1 MADLSVHAGGL
12 ALKNPLLAA
21 SGCFGYGLEAD
32 PVIPPSLFGGIVTKT
47 ITPAPRKGN
56 PVPRLAET
64 PAGMLNSIG
73 LENVGLEAFIAEKL
87 PALEGADTKIVV
99 SVSAGSAAEFAEMAA
114 RLGEQPRADA
124 LELNLSCPNVA
135 EHGRNFATDP
145 AAVREIGE
153 AVRPVFSRPVW
164 IKLSPNVTDISVVA
178 RAANDAG
185 ADAVTAINTLL
196 GMDIDLATG
205 RSPFAMN
212 TAGLSGPAIFPV
224 ALAAVWRIA
233 RGEDIPTIAV
243 GGASGTNDVLK
254 FIAAGAEAVQLGTV
268 LFSDPGSAARIL
280 DELIE
285 HLDSRG
291 LADLAALRESWKE
304 TA

>member
-1 MADLSVHAGGL
+1 MADLRVRAGGL
-12 ALKNPLLAA
+12 ELKNPLLAA

-73 LENVGLEAFIAEKL
+73 LENVGLEAFLDEKL

-99 SVSAGSAAEFAEMAA
+99 SVSAGSAGEFAEMAA
-114 RLGEQPRADA
+114 RLAEHPRADA

-153 AVRPVFSRPVW
+153 AARAVFPRPIW
-164 IKLSPNVTDISVVA
+164 IKLSPNVTDIAAVA
-178 RAANDAG
+178 RAARESG
-185 ADAVTAINTLL
+185 VEAVTAINTLL

-233 RGEDIPTIAV
+233 TGEGVPTIAV
-243 GGASGTNDVLK
+243 GGASGTTDLLK
-254 FIAAGAEAVQLGTV
+254 FLAAGAEAVQLGTV
-268 LFSDPGSAARIL
+268 LFADPGAGARIL
-280 DELIE
+280 DELNDY
-285 HLDSRG
+285 LDSRG
-291 LADLAALRESWKE
+291 LADFAALRESWKE
-304 TA
+304 TV